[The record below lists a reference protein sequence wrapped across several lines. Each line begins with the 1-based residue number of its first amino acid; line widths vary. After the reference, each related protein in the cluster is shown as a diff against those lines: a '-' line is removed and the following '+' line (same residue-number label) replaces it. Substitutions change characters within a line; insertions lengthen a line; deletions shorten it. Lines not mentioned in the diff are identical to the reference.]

1 MTRPYRATGKEVL
14 RGREHI
20 ADAVDATYAQIIAD
34 ALNGER
40 VSPSIGQP
48 ESHHVTQRPDGDYHC
63 TCGRGWDRD
72 EGDECPGAV
81 S

>member
-1 MTRPYRATGKEVL
+1 MTKLYAAYGKQVMRDGEPF
-14 RGREHI
+14 
-20 ADAVDATYAQIIAD
+20 ADACDETAAQIIAD

-72 EGDECPGAV
+72 EGDECPGDA
-81 S
+81 